1 MARADSSTNVAYVND
16 NSITVPKTT
25 SNVGKIA
32 DNAEGNAYITALN
45 NANNGIGPNDGQT
58 TFNRLNKTETTSGA
72 SATSTGGWTDTQGGI
87 TNNFNSKGELVS
99 TSDATTTGIPNSNT
113 TAPATNS
120 NNTPGTVTKNNDGS
134 TTTVTTE
141 TNNGVTNKITTIV
154 PPAGAPSNAN
164 VASTTV
170 EYTGLGIGEG
180 ESPADNNPRPQPE
193 PSVTP
198 PPDWRVRLSLAPAAT
213 YLYKDTSM
221 MESDILYPLKN
232 TNGVIFPYLPQI
244 NVSYKANYQNV
255 DIVHT
260 NYKNYFY
267 TNSSV
272 DEISIVADFTAQD
285 NTEAKYMLA
294 VIHFFKS
301 VTKMFY
307 GQDSNPRGGTPPPLC
322 YISGLGAY
330 QFNNNPMVIANFA
343 YNLPNDVDY
352 IRTDTSAYFDGGGIT
367 NLAQKG
373 KPKGNIFSKF
383 LSDHRLAGAN
393 LNKNAKPP
401 TPNFSSITTKGSNI
415 TYVPTK
421 LQLQITGYPIVT
433 RKDISETFKL
443 AGRGGYA
450 SGDLTKNNGIW

>member
-1 MARADSSTNVAYVND
+1 MARSDSTTTVSYVND
-16 NSITVPKTT
+16 NSIVPPKTN
-25 SNVGKIA
+25 SRVGTTA
-32 DNAEGNAYITALN
+32 DNAGGQAYTTALN
-45 NANNGIGPNDGQT
+45 NANNGIGPNNTGANGT
-58 TFNRLNKTETTSGA
+58 TSTTTAGANATPQGGFTETSGGYVN
-72 SATSTGGWTDTQGGI
+72 TFD
-87 TNNFNSKGELVS
+87 NKGELVNS
-99 TSDATTTGIPNSNT
+99 VESKTTGTPNNNT

-120 NNTPGTVTKNNDGS
+120 NNTPT
-134 TTTVTTE
+134 
-141 TNNGVTNKITTIV
+141 
-154 PPAGAPSNAN
+154 
-164 VASTTV
+164 
-170 EYTGLGIGEG
+170 GEG
-180 ESPADNNPRPQPE
+180 EGFTLGTPDGNGGFVDKAGNPVDANGVPISPVPREVYSDNPQPE
-193 PSVTP
+193 PSITP
-198 PPDWRVRLSLAPAAT
+198 PPDWRVKLSLAPSAT

-221 MESDILYPLKN
+221 MESDILYPLKS

-244 NVSYKANYQNV
+244 NVGYKANYSAA

-260 NYKNYFY
+260 NYKNWFY
-267 TNSSV
+267 THSSV
-272 DEISIVADFTAQD
+272 DEISITADFTAQD

-307 GQDSNPRGGTPPPLC
+307 GQDSNPRAGTPPPLC

-330 QFNNNPMVIANFA
+330 QFNNNPMVIASFA

-367 NLAQKG
+367 NLANKG

-421 LQLQITGYPIVT
+421 LQLQIVGYPIVT
-433 RKDISETFKL
+433 RKDISENFKL